1 MERIILARGK
11 LSATVLCSILQV
23 SKLTCF
29 PMMAIHVI
37 RGGGSWTAAIDSEPG
52 VERGHQIII
61 SSLKVFAAMDFK
73 KLMSE
78 GPTH

>member
-37 RGGGSWTAAIDSEPG
+37 RGGGSWTAAIDIEPG
-52 VERGHQIII
+52 VERGHQI

-73 KLMSE
+73 QLMSA
-78 GPTH
+78 GPTY